1 MYGFTIPGSGP
12 LTDPDAMAQIARRG
26 EELGF
31 DFLVCPD
38 HIIFPRQVAS
48 PYPYNEEGVHPG
60 TGPGEC
66 LDQLTMLA
74 FLAAQTTRIRLGTSV
89 MIVPHRN
96 PLVAAKSIATLDVL
110 SRGRVILGVGVGW
123 LREEFEVL
131 SLPPFDERGAVTDE
145 YLRAYIELWTSDSPS
160 FHGKYVEFNDISF
173 LPKPVQ
179 KPHPPIWIGGESR
192 PAIRR
197 AAQLCNG
204 WHPLGVNRQAPMST
218 PGQLRNAMDRLA
230 SQAERAGRDP
240 AEIEIGFRVA
250 GLDLSHAGPD
260 AERTRFAG
268 NPEQVAEDIRSYQ
281 QIGVA
286 NLVFD
291 AGGVASSRVS
301 SASQVIETL
310 EQLSQQV
317 WPQVQAK
324 P

>member
-1 MYGFTIPGSGP
+1 MRYGFAIPGSGP
-12 LTDPDAMAQIARRG
+12 LSAPEAMGQIARRG

-31 DFLVCPD
+31 DILVCPD

-48 PYPYNEEGVHPG
+48 PYPYNREGVHPG
-60 TGPGEC
+60 TIAGEC

-74 FLAAQTTRIRLGTSV
+74 FLAGQTSRIRLGTSV

-96 PLVAAKSIATLDVL
+96 PLVAAKTIATLDVL
-110 SRGRVILGVGVGW
+110 SGGRVILGVGVGW

-131 SLPPFDERGAVTDE
+131 DLPPFDERGAETDE
-145 YLRAYIELWTSDSPS
+145 YLRAYIELWTSDNPT
-160 FHGKYVEFNDISF
+160 FQGKYVKFDDISF

-197 AAQLCNG
+197 AAQLGNG
-204 WHPLGVNRQAPMST
+204 WHPLGVNRLSPMDT
-218 PGQLRNAMDRLA
+218 PEQLRGSMDRLA

-240 AEIEIGFRVA
+240 TDIEVGFRVA
-250 GLDLSHAGPD
+250 GLNLAHSGPD
-260 AERTRFAG
+260 RERPRFAG
-268 NPEQVAEDIRSYQ
+268 NPEQIAEDIRAYE

-291 AGGVASSRVS
+291 IGGVASSRVS
-301 SASQVIETL
+301 SASQVMESL

-317 WPQVQAK
+317 WPQV
-324 P
+324 

>member
-179 KPHPPIWIGGESR
+179 KPHPPIWVGGESR
-192 PAIRR
+192 PALRR
-197 AAQLCNG
+197 TAELADG
-204 WHPLGVNRQAPMST
+204 WYPLGSNPTFPMGT
-218 PGQLRNAMDRLA
+218 PQQLADGLERLA
-230 SQAERAGRDP
+230 VYARRFGRDP
-240 AEIEIGFRVA
+240 SEIETIYRTHQFELTEAAANGNRLPFVGNAEQMASDIRQYQDMGV
-250 GLDLSHAGPD
+250 GSLVLDFLRQTEDLDVMLGRM
-260 AERTRFAG
+260 ERFAK
-268 NPEQVAEDIRSYQ
+268 D
-281 QIGVA
+281 
-286 NLVFD
+286 
-291 AGGVASSRVS
+291 
-301 SASQVIETL
+301 
-310 EQLSQQV
+310 V
-317 WPQVQAK
+317 WPLV
-324 P
+324 

>member
-1 MYGFTIPGSGP
+1 MKYGFTIPGSGP
-12 LTDPDAMAQIARRG
+12 LTAPASMGEIARKG

-38 HIIFPRQVAS
+38 HIVFPRRVES

-74 FLAAQTTRIRLGTSV
+74 FLAGQTTRIRLGTSV

-96 PLVAAKSIATLDVL
+96 PLVAAKSIATLDYL
-110 SRGRVILGVGVGW
+110 SGGRVILGVGVGW
-123 LREEFEVL
+123 LREEFETL
-131 SLPPFDERGAVTDE
+131 DLPPFDERGAVTDE
-145 YLRAYIELWTSDSPS
+145 YLRAFIELWTNDDPS
-160 FHGKYVEFNDISF
+160 MQGKYVQFDNISF

-179 KPHPPIWIGGESR
+179 KPHPPIWIGGESG

-197 AAQLCNG
+197 AAQLGNG
-204 WHPLGVNRQAPMST
+204 WHPLGVNRLSPMNT
-218 PGQLRNAMDRLA
+218 PDQLRAAMDRLA
-230 SQAERAGRDP
+230 SQAERVGRDP
-240 AEIEIGFRVA
+240 ADIEIGFRVA
-250 GLDLSHAGPD
+250 GLNLAHTGPAAD
-260 AERTRFAG
+260 RPRFAG
-268 NPEQVAEDIRSYQ
+268 NPEQVAEDIRSYRD
-281 QIGVA
+281 IGVS

-291 AGGVASSRVS
+291 IGGVASSRVS

-317 WPQVQAK
+317 WPQV
-324 P
+324 

>member
-1 MYGFTIPGSGP
+1 MKYGFTIPGSGP
-12 LTDPDAMAQIARRG
+12 LTSPEVMGEIARRG

-31 DFLVCPD
+31 DFLVCPG
-38 HIIFPRQVAS
+38 HIIFPRQVDS

-74 FLAAQTTRIRLGTSV
+74 FLAGQTSRIRLGTSV

-96 PLVAAKSIATLDVL
+96 PLVAAQSIATLDVL
-110 SRGRVILGVGVGW
+110 SGGCVILGIGVGW
-123 LREEFEVL
+123 LREEFEAL
-131 SLPPFDERGAVTDE
+131 NLPSFDERGAVTDE
-145 YLRAYIELWTSDSPS
+145 YLQAYIELWTSDNPS
-160 FHGKYVEFNDISF
+160 FEGKYVAFNDISF

-197 AAQLCNG
+197 AAELGNG
-204 WHPLGVNRQAPMST
+204 WHPLGVNRQSPMAT
-218 PGQLRNAMDRLA
+218 PQQLRGAMDRLA

-240 AEIEIGFRVA
+240 ADIEVGFRVA
-250 GLDLSHAGPD
+250 GLNLTHAGPD
-260 AERTRFAG
+260 SERPHFAG
-268 NPEQVAEDIRSYQ
+268 NPEQIAEDIRTYQ
-281 QIGVA
+281 HIGVS

-291 AGGVASSRVS
+291 IGGVASSRVS
-301 SASQVIETL
+301 NASQVIETL

-317 WPQVQAK
+317 WPQV
-324 P
+324 

>member
-1 MYGFTIPGSGP
+1 MKYGFTIPGSGP
-12 LTDPDAMAQIARRG
+12 LTAPPIMSEIARRG

-38 HIIFPRQVAS
+38 HIIFPRDVSS

-60 TGPGEC
+60 TLTGEC

-74 FLAAQTTRIRLGTSV
+74 FIAAQTTTIGLGTSV

-110 SRGRVILGVGVGW
+110 SGGRVILGVGVGW

-131 SLPPFDERGAVTDE
+131 GLPPFDERGAVTDE
-145 YLRAYIELWTSDSPS
+145 YLRAWIELWTSDNPS
-160 FHGKYVEFNDISF
+160 FHGKYVQFDNISF

-197 AAQLCNG
+197 AAELGNG
-204 WHPLGVNRQAPMST
+204 WHPLGVNPQTPLATPEQLQQAMQRLST
-218 PGQLRNAMDRLA
+218 R
-230 SQAERAGRDP
+230 AERAGRDP

-250 GLDLSHAGPD
+250 GLDLSYSGDD
-260 AERTRFAG
+260 AERPRFAG
-268 NPEQVAEDIRSYQ
+268 NPEQVAEDIRAYQ
-281 QIGVA
+281 EIGVSS
-286 NLVFD
+286 LVFD
-291 AGGVASSRVS
+291 IGGVASSRVS
-301 SASQVIETL
+301 NAGPVIETL

-317 WPQVQAK
+317 WPQV
-324 P
+324 

>member
-1 MYGFTIPGSGP
+1 MKYGFTIPGSGP
-12 LTDPDAMAQIARRG
+12 LTAPAAMGEIARCG

-38 HIIFPRQVAS
+38 HIIFPRQVSS

-60 TGPGEC
+60 TIAGEC

-74 FLAAQTTRIRLGTSV
+74 FLAGQTSRIGLGTSV

-110 SRGRVILGVGVGW
+110 SGGRVILGVGVGW

-131 SLPPFDERGAVTDE
+131 DLPPFDERGAVTDE
-145 YLRAYIELWTSDSPS
+145 YLRAFIELWTSDNPS
-160 FHGKYVEFNDISF
+160 FHGRYVQFDDISF

-197 AAQLCNG
+197 AAQLGNG
-204 WHPLGVNRQAPMST
+204 WHPLGVNPLSPLST
-218 PGQLRNAMDRLA
+218 VEQLQGAMQRLA
-230 SQAERAGRDP
+230 AQAERAGRDP
-240 AEIEIGFRVA
+240 SEIEIGFRVA
-250 GLDLSHAGPD
+250 GLNLSYNGADSGRP
-260 AERTRFAG
+260 RFAE
-268 NPEQVAEDIRSYQ
+268 NPEQVAEDIRAYQ
-281 QIGVA
+281 NIGVS

-291 AGGVASSRVS
+291 VSGVASSRAS

-317 WPQVQAK
+317 RPQV
-324 P
+324 